1 MNDDDLWMMRI
12 LYDFFEWK
20 KKQWRKWAISSCSLL
35 FQFWPILFFYR
46 RKFFVFRPRKFK
58 MIFFLV
64 NFNYVDYI
72 IGHLTASQTT
82 TTTRRRRGQ
91 NSFLDL
97 LDSFFS
103 INHHRVSRMTKIFK
117 SKLLLLFSLN
127 DLKFHFWFSFNRW
140 LPKSVFN
147 HTGKCKLGKFRSTL
161 EYLLCKKNFLG

>member
-1 MNDDDLWMMRI
+1 MIFLN
-12 LYDFFEWK
+12 EK
-20 KKQWRKWAISSCSLL
+20 KTMKEMSNFVMFVVVSVLTNS
-35 FQFWPILFFYR
+35 FFYR
-46 RKFFVFRPRKFK
+46 REFFVFRPRKFK